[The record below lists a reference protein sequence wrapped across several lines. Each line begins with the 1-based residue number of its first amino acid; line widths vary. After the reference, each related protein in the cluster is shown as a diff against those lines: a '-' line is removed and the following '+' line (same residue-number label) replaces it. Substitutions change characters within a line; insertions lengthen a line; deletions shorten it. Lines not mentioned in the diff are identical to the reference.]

1 MPFADRVSRIQS
13 SITLELSAKA
23 KALKKAGQPV
33 INLSVGEPD
42 FPTPRNIQEAAIRAM
57 HEGHT
62 KYTAS
67 SGIPELRQAVAERIN
82 TYWDTTYDAN
92 NIVIGCGAKHTIS
105 NTVLATCQRG
115 DEVII
120 LSPYWVSYPEM
131 IHLAHADAVVIPLT
145 PENDFKLK
153 PEELKKHISS
163 KTRLIIFNSP
173 SNPTGVA
180 YEADDLEPLVPI
192 LVDSG
197 IWIASDEIYCR
208 LIYDGRKHQS
218 FAQFKALHERLVLI
232 DGWSKAYAMTGW
244 RIGLLAAPT
253 TLASAVGKIQS
264 HTTSHASSIAQYAAL
279 EAIQGPEK
287 ELERMID
294 EFQTRRDIAHALVNE
309 IPAISCRLPEG
320 AFYLFV
326 DIRSYLHSR
335 KNDREIKSSFDLCKY
350 LLEEY
355 QLAVVPGSA
364 FGAEGFIRMSY
375 AASRDEVREGI
386 ERLAKGLSELSR

>member
-1 MPFADRVSRIQS
+1 VSFADRVSRIQS

-23 KALKKAGQPV
+23 KALKKAGEPV

-42 FPTPRNIQEAAIRAM
+42 FPTPANIQEAAIRAM
-57 HEGHT
+57 QAGHT

-67 SGIPELRQAVAERIN
+67 SGIPELRQAVAERVN
-82 TYWDTTYDAN
+82 SFWNTTYDGS

-120 LSPYWVSYPEM
+120 LAPYWVSYPEM
-131 IHLAHADAVVIPLT
+131 IHLAHADAVVIPLK
-145 PENDFKLK
+145 PENDFKLQ
-153 PEELKKHISS
+153 PDELKKHITK

-180 YEADDLEPLVPI
+180 YESDDLEPLVPI
-192 LVDSG
+192 LADSG

-208 LIYDGRKHQS
+208 LIYDGRSHRS
-218 FAQFKALHERLVLI
+218 FAQFKELQERLVII

-244 RIGLLAAPT
+244 RIGFLAGPKN
-253 TLASAVGKIQS
+253 LASAVGKIQS

-279 EAIQGPEK
+279 EAIQGPEV
-287 ELERMID
+287 ELMKMIV
-294 EFQTRRDIAHALVNE
+294 EFQTRRDIAHTLVNE
-309 IPAISCRLPEG
+309 IPHISCRLPEG

-326 DIRSYLHSR
+326 DVRSCLNQHVG
-335 KNDREIKSSFDLCKY
+335 DRHISSSFDLCAF
-350 LLEEY
+350 LLDEFK
-355 QLAVVPGSA
+355 LAVVPGSA

-386 ERLAKGLSELSR
+386 ERLATGLSQLT